1 MKIGH
6 KTSVFVAD
14 MFIFARTNYDTMVEN
29 DSRMKICNNCTKK
42 KLNLQRGLLCSL
54 TDEKPAFE
62 GECENY
68 EEVPF
73 PEVSEE
79 DGSLLIEEEAEN
91 EIGGW
96 LSVFLWVGL
105 GGGALM
111 SLFNIF
117 SQLSLLR
124 PLYSFILLATGAC
137 LVCIAVAAIVA
148 FFKRKPNAVALA
160 KTYIAMIAIDAAVSF
175 VSIFVFDDQ
184 TAWKPALRSVV
195 WSCVWFTYL
204 CCSTRVEA
212 VIPKSTR
219 VWNGFEK
226 LVLCIYIA
234 ANVIFVGSISAVVS
248 GSLPVDTVYDNN
260 SFIESAIEE
269 SQVDLPQYMGDG
281 MYLQDMKKEGNDVI
295 WVYKLSTVYKSSYS
309 SYDIYMLGVEIKSSL
324 MEDLQGWESDPFL
337 KAVFD
342 GGYTLV
348 VRYIDATDA
357 VLHESRLD
365 KSDFE

>member
-79 DGSLLIEEEAEN
+79 DGSLLIEEEADN

-96 LSVFLWVGL
+96 LSVFLWIGL
-105 GGGALM
+105 GGGALV

-124 PLYSFILLATGAC
+124 PLYAFILLATGAC

-148 FFKRKPNAVALA
+148 FLKRKPNAVALA

-175 VSIFVFDDQ
+175 VSLFVFDDQ
-184 TAWKPALRSVV
+184 TALKPALRSVV
-195 WSCVWFTYL
+195 WSCIWFTYL

-269 SQVDLPQYMGDG
+269 SQADLPQYMGDG

-295 WVYKLSTVYKSSYS
+295 ITYRLSSVYKSSLS
-309 SYDIYMLGVEIKSSL
+309 SYEVRMFGIEAESGLLEEFAD
-324 MEDLQGWESDPFL
+324 WESDPFV

-342 GGYTLV
+342 AGHTMVIRYT
-348 VRYIDATDA
+348 DATGD
-357 VLHESRLD
+357 LLSESRLD
-365 KSDFE
+365 KADFE

>member
-1 MKIGH
+1 MI
-6 KTSVFVAD
+6 
-14 MFIFARTNYDTMVEN
+14 EN
-29 DSRMKICNNCTKK
+29 DSRMQICKNCTKK

-79 DGSLLIEEEAEN
+79 DGSSLIDEDAEN

-96 LSVFLWVGL
+96 LSVFLWIGL

-111 SLFNIF
+111 SLINIL
-117 SQLSLLR
+117 SQISPLR
-124 PLYSFILLATGAC
+124 PLYAFILLATGAC

-148 FFKRKPNAVALA
+148 FLKRKPNAVALA
-160 KTYIAMIAIDAAVSF
+160 KTYVAMIAIDAAVSF
-175 VSIFVFDDQ
+175 VSFLALDDQ
-184 TAWKPALRSVV
+184 TALMPALRSLM
-195 WSCVWFTYL
+195 WSCIWFTYL

-234 ANVIFVGSISAVVS
+234 ANVIFAGSVMAVLNGSLSVNAIYDNSKFVQSAV
-248 GSLPVDTVYDNN
+248 
-260 SFIESAIEE
+260 EE
-269 SQVDLPQYMGDG
+269 TQKDLPQYMGDG
-281 MYLQDMKKEGNDVI
+281 MYLEEMMLDGQDLIMT
-295 WVYKLSTVYKSSYS
+295 YKLSYVTAGSLT
-309 SYDIYMLGVEIKSSL
+309 SYDISMFSEEIESTL
-324 MEDLQGWESDPFL
+324 VADFEGWEKDPFL

-348 VRYIDATDA
+348 VRYTDVSGS

-365 KSDFE
+365 KADLVLAL